1 MEDTMDISRLRQ
13 KLNGLFDEM
22 NDLRQSFMERNPMLN
37 GGVYQTRTKCGNPN
51 CKCMREGK
59 LHTVWRYYY
68 CENGKRKIKTLKKKD
83 ILKYQKITGRYIK
96 FREARA
102 KFSKLH
108 KETLSL
114 LNLIEDELIE
124 RGKAEL

>member
-1 MEDTMDISRLRQ
+1 MDISKIRQ

-22 NDLRQSFMERNPMLN
+22 TDLRQSFMERKPMLN
-37 GGVYQTRTKCGNPN
+37 GGVYQTKTKCGNPN

-68 CENGKRKIKTLKKKD
+68 CENGKRKIKTLKKND
-83 ILKYQKITGRYIK
+83 VLKYQKLTGRYIK

-102 KFSKLH
+102 KFVKLH
-108 KETLSL
+108 KEVLKL
-114 LNLIEDELIE
+114 LNSIETELIK
-124 RGKAEL
+124 RGKKEL